1 MAPSTTPLQRFT
13 RVSGYHLTER
23 ATAHQIKFIEIPAK
37 VEGNPHKS
45 YVTEGCLY
53 TRLGSAAIL
62 LLVTLYL
69 LLSGCHQ
76 GTNQDVEAKISFT
89 QVPQWNPGDQNQQD
103 VIEGTVSGAR
113 QGQRLVI
120 YSKSGGLWW
129 LQPLLTSP
137 FTAILPD
144 QVWRN
149 ETHLGTEYAVLL
161 VDSSFHPAA
170 ILSQLPERGQG
181 IAAVAA
187 TRGQEKSSSF
197 FVDFSGFTWR
207 VRWKPS
213 DRGGT
218 SNPYNP
224 SNVYTDQAGALHL
237 QIVKRDQRWTCSEVN
252 LTRSLGYGTY
262 SFTVEDI
269 SGLEP
274 PVVFG
279 MFTWDHST
287 DRENHREFDINI
299 SRWGDPNNKNAE
311 FVVQPPFVPVNIS
324 RFVAPPGKLQHTVE
338 WRPGKITMIT
348 SRVSGAVGDSVVSRH
363 VFTSE
368 VPTPGSESVRMTL
381 YVYWNPNGKSS
392 GLQHRAEVVVDRF
405 EFLP

>member
-1 MAPSTTPLQRFT
+1 MAPGATPLQLFT
-13 RVSGYHLTER
+13 RVRGYLTER
-23 ATAHQIKFIEIPAK
+23 ATAYQVRFIESPAE
-37 VEGNPHKS
+37 VGGNQHKS
-45 YVTEGCLY
+45 NEIEVWMN
-53 TRLGSAAIL
+53 TRPGFVAIL
-62 LLVTLYL
+62 LLVTVCFS
-69 LLSGCHQ
+69 LSGCHQ

-89 QVPQWNPGDQNQQD
+89 QVPQWNPGDRNQQD

-113 QGQRLVI
+113 EGQRLVI

-149 ETHLGTEYAVLL
+149 ETHLGTDYAVLL

-170 ILSQLPERGQG
+170 ILSQLPKRGQG

-187 TRGQEKSSSF
+187 ARGQEKSSSF

-218 SNPYNP
+218 SNPYRP
-224 SNVYTDQAGALHL
+224 ENVYTDKAGALHL
-237 QIVKRDQRWTCSEVN
+237 QIVKRDQSWTCSEVN

-279 MFTWDHST
+279 MFTWDYST
-287 DRENHREFDINI
+287 DRENYREFDINI

-324 RFVAPPGKLQHTVE
+324 RFVAPSGKLQHTLE

-348 SRVSGAVGDSVVSRH
+348 TRVSGPAGDSVVSRH

-381 YVYWNPNGKSS
+381 FVYWNPNGKSP

-405 EFLP
+405 EFMP

>member
-1 MAPSTTPLQRFT
+1 
-13 RVSGYHLTER
+13 
-23 ATAHQIKFIEIPAK
+23 
-37 VEGNPHKS
+37 
-45 YVTEGCLY
+45 
-53 TRLGSAAIL
+53 
-62 LLVTLYL
+62 
-69 LLSGCHQ
+69 
-76 GTNQDVEAKISFT
+76 
-89 QVPQWNPGDQNQQD
+89 
-103 VIEGTVSGAR
+103 
-113 QGQRLVI
+113 
-120 YSKSGGLWW
+120 
-129 LQPLLTSP
+129 
-137 FTAILPD
+137 
-144 QVWRN
+144 
-149 ETHLGTEYAVLL
+149 
-161 VDSSFHPAA
+161 
-170 ILSQLPERGQG
+170 
-181 IAAVAA
+181 
-187 TRGQEKSSSF
+187 
-197 FVDFSGFTWR
+197 
-207 VRWKPS
+207 
-213 DRGGT
+213 
-218 SNPYNP
+218 
-224 SNVYTDQAGALHL
+224 
-237 QIVKRDQRWTCSEVN
+237 VN

-348 SRVSGAVGDSVVSRH
+348 SRVSGAAGDSVVSRH

>member
-1 MAPSTTPLQRFT
+1 MVPGATPLQLFT
-13 RVSGYHLTER
+13 RVSGYLTER
-23 ATAHQIKFIEIPAK
+23 ATAHQIKFIEIPAE
-37 VEGNPHKS
+37 VEENQHKS
-45 YVTEGCLY
+45 YEIEGGMN
-53 TRLGSAAIL
+53 TRLGFVATL
-62 LLVTLYL
+62 LLVTLCL
-69 LLSGCHQ
+69 SLSGCHQ

-89 QVPQWNPGDQNQQD
+89 QVPQWNPGDRNQQD

-113 QGQRLVI
+113 EGQRLVI

-144 QVWRN
+144 QAWRN

-161 VDSSFHPAA
+161 VDPSFHPAA
-170 ILSQLPERGQG
+170 ILSELPRRGQG
-181 IAAVAA
+181 VAAVAA
-187 TRGQEKSSSF
+187 ASGQEKSSSF

-218 SNPYNP
+218 SNPYRP
-224 SNVYTDQAGALHL
+224 ENVYTDKAGALHL
-237 QIVKRDQRWTCSEVN
+237 QIVKRDERWTCSEVN

-279 MFTWDHST
+279 MFTWDYAT
-287 DRENHREFDINI
+287 DRENYREFDINI
-299 SRWGDPNNKNAE
+299 SRWGDPNNRNAE

-348 SRVSGAVGDSVVSRH
+348 SRASGAAGDTVVSRH

-368 VPTPGSESVRMTL
+368 VPTPGSETARMTL
-381 YVYWNPNGKSS
+381 YVYGSPNGKSP

-405 EFLP
+405 AFMP

>member
-1 MAPSTTPLQRFT
+1 MAPGTTPLQLFT
-13 RVSGYHLTER
+13 RVSGYLTER
-23 ATAHQIKFIEIPAK
+23 ATAHQIKFIETSAE
-37 VEGNPHKS
+37 VEGNQHKS
-45 YVTEGCLY
+45 HEIEGGMN
-53 TRLGSAAIL
+53 TRLGFVAIL
-62 LLVTLYL
+62 LVVTLCL
-69 LLSGCHQ
+69 SLSGCHQ
-76 GTNQDVEAKISFT
+76 GTDQDVEAKISFT

-103 VIEGTVSGAR
+103 VIEGMVSGAR

-170 ILSQLPERGQG
+170 ILSQLPKRGQG
-181 IAAVAA
+181 IAAIAA

-218 SNPYNP
+218 SNPYRP
-224 SNVYTDQAGALHL
+224 ENVYTDNAGALHL
-237 QIVKRDQRWTCSEVN
+237 QIVKRDEGWTCSEVN

-274 PVVFG
+274 AVVFG
-279 MFTWDHST
+279 MFTWDYST
-287 DRENHREFDINI
+287 DRESHREFNIHI

-311 FVVQPPFVPVNIS
+311 FVVQPPFVPINIS
-324 RFVAPPGKLQHTVE
+324 RFVAPPGKLQHTLE
-338 WRPGKITMIT
+338 WRPGKITMST
-348 SRVSGAVGDSVVSRH
+348 SRVSGPTWDSIVSRH

-381 YVYWNPNGKSS
+381 YVYWNPNGKSP

-405 EFLP
+405 EFMP

>member
-1 MAPSTTPLQRFT
+1 MAPGTTPLQPFT
-13 RVSGYHLTER
+13 RVSGYLTGR
-23 ATAHQIKFIEIPAK
+23 ATVHQMKFIEIPAE
-37 VEGNPHKS
+37 VERNQHRS
-45 YVTEGCLY
+45 YEIEGCMN
-53 TRLGSAAIL
+53 TRLGLAAIL
-62 LLVTLYL
+62 LLVTLC
-69 LLSGCHQ
+69 LSLSACHQ

-89 QVPQWNPGDQNQQD
+89 QVPQWNPGDQSQQD

-170 ILSQLPERGQG
+170 ILSQLPKRGQG

-187 TRGQEKSSSF
+187 TGGQEKSSSF

-207 VRWKPS
+207 VRWKAS

-218 SNPYNP
+218 SNPYTP
-224 SNVYTDQAGALHL
+224 ENVYTDNAGALHL
-237 QIVKRDQRWTCSEVN
+237 QIVKRDQGWTCSEVN
-252 LTRSLGYGTY
+252 LTHSLGYGTY
-262 SFTVEDI
+262 SFTVEDL

-279 MFTWDHST
+279 MFTWDYST

-299 SRWGDPNNKNAE
+299 SRWGDPNNRNAE

-324 RFVAPPGKLQHTVE
+324 RFVAPPGKLKHTVE
-338 WRPGKITMIT
+338 WRPRKITMIT
-348 SRVSGAVGDSVVSRH
+348 SRVSGGAGDSVVSRH

-368 VPTPGSESVRMTL
+368 VPTPGSETVRMTL
-381 YVYWNPNGKSS
+381 YVYRNPNGKSPD
-392 GLQHRAEVVVDRF
+392 LQHRAEVVVDRF